1 MSLNKAPLS
10 PHLQVYRLPL
20 VALVSISHRFC
31 GVVNGLGYALFIL
44 FLISIASGH
53 EVYNIGYIALTSI
66 AGKVLMSLWV
76 FSLFLH
82 MSNGIRH
89 LFWDFGYGFSGKSPL
104 ISSLIVLLASGLLT
118 SITVLLYL

>member
-53 EVYNIGYIALTSI
+53 EVYNIGYIVLTSI
-66 AGKVLMSLWV
+66 SGKVLMSLWV